1 MAEPNPA
8 ESKTP
13 TAWLIAKSLTIIG
26 VVLSLFQL
34 YTAGMVAMTA
44 MRHRSVFLTCIL
56 AMTFLTKP
64 LYKGARKDKLN
75 FAMVVDLILIAM
87 AVFIGLYIF
96 IDLQGIFERQGEWS
110 PWDFRV
116 GVALVLL
123 VLEATRRVIGWN
135 LTIIAIMLLLFGYF
149 GPWMPELIVHKG
161 YSVERIATTL
171 SLTTEGIFGLP
182 LGVAPPLFSYSSC
195 SAPFWIKPGRVNF
208 LLTFLIPSPGAF
220 PAGPPRRLWWP
231 AVLWARWPAVP

>member
-1 MAEPNPA
+1 MAEPETIA
-8 ESKTP
+8 TRTP
-13 TAWLIAKSLTIIG
+13 TAWAVAKSLTIIG
-26 VVLSLFQL
+26 VGLSLFQL

-75 FAMVVDLILIAM
+75 AAMVVDLILIGM
-87 AVFIGLYIF
+87 AIFIGLYIF
-96 IDLQGIFERQGEWS
+96 IDLQGIFERQGNWS

-123 VLEATRRVIGWN
+123 VLEATRRVIGLN
-135 LTIIAIMLLLFGYF
+135 LTIIAIVFLLFGYF

-182 LGVAPPLFSYSSC
+182 LGVASTFVFIFIFSIN
-195 SAPFWIKPGRVNF
+195 FDIIIKFINYILKMFFNF
-208 LLTFLIPSPGAF
+208 VRI
-220 PAGPPRRLWWP
+220 
-231 AVLWARWPAVP
+231 